1 MLFPDKK
8 WQFSR
13 MFLENFWFQTDSSNT
28 LIQLQERIM
37 RRIRGYVKVCG
48 VKSGWACKRTSQ
60 VFCRYIL
67 TVVGRI
73 IRNSWANGEAFQ
85 RCRKTFQSSQ
95 VESCRIFGPIRFIW
109 VSFCRHSCMNREW
122 VGMDVGV
129 HNTFNIL
136 CLETM
141 TSKWTWC
148 HIERFVLNCNISHNM
163 GWSKTWPTL

>member
-28 LIQLQERIM
+28 LIQLQQRIM

-73 IRNSWANGEAFQ
+73 IRNSWANREGIPTSQENIPIFTGGVMPYFWSNFYFGSFE
-85 RCRKTFQSSQ
+85 CRLAGTAAWTGSGLAWMWECTTPSTSS
-95 VESCRIFGPIRFIW
+95 VWKPW
-109 VSFCRHSCMNREW
+109 PVSEH
-122 VGMDVGV
+122 DV
-129 HNTFNIL
+129 
-136 CLETM
+136 
-141 TSKWTWC
+141 TSKGL
-148 HIERFVLNCNISHNM
+148 F
-163 GWSKTWPTL
+163 